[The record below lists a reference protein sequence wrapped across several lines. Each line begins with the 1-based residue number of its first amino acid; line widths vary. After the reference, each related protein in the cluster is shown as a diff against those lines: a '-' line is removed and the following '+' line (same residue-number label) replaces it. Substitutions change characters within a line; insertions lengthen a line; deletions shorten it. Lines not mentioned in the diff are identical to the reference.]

1 MKETVINGILVQW
14 TPSTL
19 RIEGEGDSET
29 TFFNRIFPTD
39 TVVEIL
45 EYLYEHGLTVED
57 VDIRDN
63 CLVINNPDTP
73 DAPVYTFGSKTE
85 AAAAHELVDYFF
97 FVKRGDEGY
106 YDDDDDEDFDDDSED
121 FDDDSED
128 FDGSNDRDND

>member
-14 TPSTL
+14 TASTL

-45 EYLYEHGLTVED
+45 EYLYEHELTVDD

-63 CLVINNPDTP
+63 CLVINNPAEP
-73 DAPVYTFGSKTE
+73 DAPVYTFEDNHTAE
-85 AAAAHELVDYFF
+85 AAHELVDYFF
-97 FVKRGDEGY
+97 FVKRGDEGCY
-106 YDDDDDEDFDDDSED
+106 DDDDDDEDFDDDD
-121 FDDDSED
+121 D
-128 FDGSNDRDND
+128 FDGSNDRDDD